1 MNSLNLPTTGSYLLN
16 RRPWWLLRNN
26 HCSQTLEQ
34 WPLCNDHPGSWLNKY
49 DPAFLCKWETYK
61 WNISLGMTEDEKMQ
75 LAAKKMQEKF
85 QAEAEGKS
93 VSFLFLIFY

>member
-1 MNSLNLPTTGSYLLN
+1 MFTNASP
-16 RRPWWLLRNN
+16 
-26 HCSQTLEQ
+26 CE
-34 WPLCNDHPGSWLNKY
+34 
-49 DPAFLCKWETYK
+49 WETYK

-93 VSFLFLIFY
+93 VSFLFLVFY

>member
-1 MNSLNLPTTGSYLLN
+1 MNSLNLSTA
-16 RRPWWLLRNN
+16 
-26 HCSQTLEQ
+26 
-34 WPLCNDHPGSWLNKY
+34 
-49 DPAFLCKWETYK
+49 AFLCGWETYK

-93 VSFLFLIFY
+93 VSFLFLVFY